1 MGNHGS
7 AAETEHI
14 GPCSMAKYDGGF
26 GVMKTEV
33 QLLALVFALSVTA
46 NAGIFRDSI
55 GSSVLVSQLLWLCN
69 KPLPNCVAKNK
80 TT

>member
-14 GPCSMAKYDGGF
+14 APCSVTKKDGGF
-26 GVMKTEV
+26 GVRKTEV
-33 QLLALVFALSVTA
+33 QLLALALARSVTA

-69 KPLPNCVAKNK
+69 KPLPNCVA
-80 TT
+80 